1 MFVDSVIQK
10 TLNGVQGE
18 ASSKV
23 DTDAAGVLSLLL
35 HSDSL

>member
-23 DTDAAGVLSLLL
+23 DTDAAGAAFSALTQR
-35 HSDSL
+35 